1 MTFFISFTIWI
12 PFISF
17 SSLIAMTRIF
27 KVMLSYSGQS
37 GHPWLV
43 PDFRENAFSFTP
55 LKIRFT
61 LGFSYMIFILLRWFP
76 SMPTFWRVYF
86 YYYYYL
92 FIYLFLLYNIVLVL
106 PHINMHPPWVY
117 MCSPSWR
124 VYIFQYVYM
133 VYQIDWFA
141 YIEESLDPWDKAYLV
156 YEPFHAL
163 LNSVC

>member
-43 PDFRENAFSFTP
+43 PDFRGNAFSFTP
-55 LKIRFT
+55 LKITFT

-76 SMPTFWRVYF
+76 FMPTFWIV
-86 YYYYYL
+86 YYYYYYYYFTL
-92 FIYLFLLYNIVLVL
+92 QYCICFAIHQHASAMGVHVFPILKSLYLSICLYGV
-106 PHINMHPPWVY
+106 
-117 MCSPSWR
+117 S
-124 VYIFQYVYM
+124 
-133 VYQIDWFA
+133 DWFA
-141 YIEESLDPWDKAYLV
+141 CIEESLDPWDKAYLV
-156 YEPFHAL
+156 YDPFHVL